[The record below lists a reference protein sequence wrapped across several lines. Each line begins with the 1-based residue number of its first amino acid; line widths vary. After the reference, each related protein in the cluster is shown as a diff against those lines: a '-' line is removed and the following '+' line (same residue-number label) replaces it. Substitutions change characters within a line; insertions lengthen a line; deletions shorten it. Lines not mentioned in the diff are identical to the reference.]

1 MNKIL
6 IYLVSIII
14 GSGLGYLVYKFIG
27 CRSGS
32 CPITSNPYMSILIG
46 ALFAVLLVSDHI
58 DKLVR

>member
-6 IYLVSIII
+6 IYLASIII

-27 CRSGS
+27 CRSGA
-32 CPITSNPYMSILIG
+32 CPITSNPYISIIMG

-58 DKLVR
+58 GKVIK